1 MLFAVLALPN
11 MAWVENTKDLDSV
24 LTQVQDNYEN
34 MNDFHSDFTQE
45 ATVRSLKQVQ
55 KAEGEVWFKKPGK
68 MRWNY
73 HRPNKDVIVSD
84 GRTMWFYNHEE
95 KQVIESPMAEVVDT
109 PTTTTFLSGL
119 GNIKKEFNS
128 RFSQTSFPDED
139 GNYLIDLTPKEN
151 TDEEDYNKVTI
162 SVDKTMLVKTIYLYD
177 PFGNLTRVRLENIEI
192 NKGVPDSLF
201 KFEVPK
207 GAEIIKTRS
216 GN

>member
-1 MLFAVLALPN
+1 
-11 MAWVENTKDLDSV
+11 E
-24 LTQVQDNYEN
+24 Y
-34 MNDFHSDFTQE
+34 
-45 ATVRSLKQVQ
+45 
-55 KAEGEVWFKKPGK
+55 
-68 MRWNY
+68 
-73 HRPNKDVIVSD
+73 
-84 GRTMWFYNHEE
+84 
-95 KQVIESPMAEVVDT
+95 
-109 PTTTTFLSGL
+109 
-119 GNIKKEFNS
+119 
-128 RFSQTSFPDED
+128 

-192 NKGVPDSLF
+192 NKGIPDSLF